1 MLASL
6 TSHQLGE
13 WYAYLALEPIGEFH
27 ANARADY
34 RAGVIAATVA
44 NYAGKTRIDGA
55 EPAHPADFFAS
66 LDDTRSAS
74 IFSSAAP
81 LLMPTPEDQAQLIK
95 ASLFGLHDG

>member
-13 WYAYLALEPIGEFH
+13 WYAYLSLEPIGEFH
-27 ANARADY
+27 ANLRADY
-34 RAGVIAATVA
+34 RAGVLAATVA
-44 NYAGKTRIDGA
+44 NYAGKTRIDGG
-55 EPAHPADFFAS
+55 EPAHPADFFVS
-66 LDDTRSAS
+66 LDDTRPAPL
-74 IFSSAAP
+74 AQAP